1 MSEARKTHQ
10 KHMSGVAVGMLLK
23 PSKGVRDDLLRA
35 GLTPK
40 NHMKENVKQMRLKEA
55 ELKRKKLEAEK
66 PQKDPFILNQ
76 FRDIPSRLSTR
87 TPSKTSTPTP
97 TKNYIA
103 LNVKQV
109 KSAPSSCPPSI
120 PPTPSGAKD
129 RRGELPRYLIERKL
143 QWAKREQERLMELE
157 KEKIPKGQILLP
169 DEDRIRTLNA
179 LKTKRDELLK
189 TIRALPLVIE
199 LPSLKKRKSDMED
212 QLIEIEAGIQMFT
225 RSKVYIPEDQYD
237 ALR

>member
-23 PSKGVRDDLLRA
+23 PSKGVRYNFDRTNNSDDLLRA

-87 TPSKTSTPTP
+87 TPSKTVFIQ
-97 TKNYIA
+97 NERIF
-103 LNVKQV
+103 NN
-109 KSAPSSCPPSI
+109 
-120 PPTPSGAKD
+120 
-129 RRGELPRYLIERKL
+129 YLIERKL

-179 LKTKRDELLK
+179 LKTSTFYYPNHTERDELLK

-212 QLIEIEAGIQMFT
+212 QLIEVEAGIQMFT
-225 RSKVYIPEDQYD
+225 RSKVYIPKDQYD